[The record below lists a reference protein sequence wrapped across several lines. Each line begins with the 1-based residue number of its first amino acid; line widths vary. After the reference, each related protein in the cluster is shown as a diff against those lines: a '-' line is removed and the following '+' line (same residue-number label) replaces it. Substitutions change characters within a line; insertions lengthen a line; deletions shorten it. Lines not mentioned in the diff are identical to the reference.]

1 MTCDTYYKAERLS
14 HGQAVNRRQRSINQG
29 YMRAARRIDN
39 RNNGGGFTAENQ
51 GPFEKHL
58 RTYGDGKNKCILGPV
73 AGFFGGIS
81 DDLTEIIDMCVDQG
95 SHVLFHAMGCHT
107 LDQCRSTLLWQ
118 LRRDIGT
125 ASLKAS
131 ADLILNRRRF
141 LGGNW
146 GKQLSRTR
154 SAHARWFPN
163 ADVAF
168 MDASRRNAGY
178 GMDGHVDMMRA
189 LSVPSDASG

>member
-1 MTCDTYYKAERLS
+1 MTV
-14 HGQAVNRRQRSINQG
+14 GFQAVLVTTQFPVQT
-29 YMRAARRIDN
+29 APARI
-39 RNNGGGFTAENQ
+39 
-51 GPFEKHL
+51 
-58 RTYGDGKNKCILGPV
+58 
-73 AGFFGGIS
+73 
-81 DDLTEIIDMCVDQG
+81 VDIE
-95 SHVLFHAMGCHT
+95 STHT
-107 LDQCRSTLLWQ
+107 
-118 LRRDIGT
+118 
-125 ASLKAS
+125 S

-178 GMDGHVDMMRA
+178 GMDGHVDMIRA
-189 LSVPSDASG
+189 LSVPSNASGCGLLGDSGIWVFRF